1 MHRVAILLYPEALAT
16 SVTLPAEILNAA
28 AQMSRSSARPARPLS
43 VQLLR
48 AIASSA
54 ARPGAAHTLTL
65 SAGLRMQVDGCFD
78 QLQHC
83 DLLILPAIWRHPRRV
98 QRQCAACLPRIRRL
112 YAQGAELCSVG
123 TASHLLAAAGLL
135 EGRPATTHWH
145 DFQRFA
151 SAYPDVELKRR
162 HLVTHSERIYCAGSV
177 NSIADVMVHKVGQWY
192 GARIARAIEAQF
204 SPEARQPLDTAAF
217 LAQSRGA
224 HPDAAIREI
233 QDYLQQNP
241 GAAHSNSALAA
252 MTGLS
257 TRSFTRRFRQAT
269 GESPMRYLARLRIG
283 EARALLQH
291 TDLAVADIGWRSG
304 FGSPSRF
311 AQAFRQVTRLSPR
324 EYRAAVRGKRFGDS
338 SALERAAQTA
348 PEAA

>member
-1 MHRVAILLYPEALAT
+1 MYRVAILLYPEALAT

-48 AIASSA
+48 AIAPSA
-54 ARPGAAHTLTL
+54 ARAGAAHTLTL
-65 SAGLRMQVDGCFD
+65 SAGLRMQVDGCFE
-78 QLQHC
+78 QVQHC

-98 QRQCAACLPRIRRL
+98 QRQCAACLARIRQL
-112 YAQGAELCSVG
+112 YAQGAELCCVG

-145 DFQRFA
+145 DFERFA

-162 HLVTHSERIYCAGSV
+162 HLITHSERIYCAGSV

-311 AQAFRQVTRLSPR
+311 SQAFRQVTRLSPR

-338 SALERAAQTA
+338 SALERAAQAALETA
-348 PEAA
+348 